1 MFHSAW
7 SRVSNRRQVMVAAA
21 GAVALRLG
29 GQRARAAERL
39 QVALDWYPNSNHA
52 GLFLAQAN
60 GWYEEA
66 GLDVVLTTPAD
77 PTTVLQTVAAGRD
90 DLGIS
95 YQTDV
100 LLARA
105 AGVPVVSVAAIS
117 QVPLVG
123 IMTLA
128 DAKITKPADLAGGV
142 VAYPGIPSQEAFLDT
157 MLEHDGLTRDDIEL
171 VNVGFDLLPA
181 LVSGKAAGALGAFW
195 THEPIVA
202 EREGYPTEM
211 MKVEAFGVPS
221 YYELVLVASEEAV
234 TAKAETIRTFLE
246 VTRRGYDA
254 AAEDPAAGLAAL
266 AEASP
271 EMDVAV
277 EEVGIDLVV
286 PTWTDGDV
294 AFGTQTAERWDAYGA
309 WMKERG
315 LIPAELDVASAWT
328 DDLLP
333 ADEEGA

>member
-1 MFHSAW
+1 MKMTSLTTVRMH
-7 SRVSNRRQVMVAAA
+7 RRAFAMTAA
-21 GAVALRLG
+21 GAALLG
-29 GQRARAAERL
+29 GVRRACAAERL

-52 GLFLAQAN
+52 GLFLAEAN
-60 GWYEEA
+60 GWYDEA

-128 DAKITKPADLAGGV
+128 EAGIATPADLKGKV

-157 MLEHDGLTRDDIEL
+157 MLAHDGLTRDDIEL

-202 EREGYPTEM
+202 EREGYPTAM
-211 MKVEAFGVPS
+211 LKVEEFGVPP
-221 YYELVLVASEEAV
+221 YYELVLVASEDAV
-234 TAKAETIRTFLE
+234 SEKADAIRTFLE
-246 VTRRGYDA
+246 VTRRGYEA
-254 AAEDPAAGLAAL
+254 AAADPAAALAAL
-266 AEASP
+266 QAASP
-271 EMDVAV
+271 EMDAAV
-277 EEVGIDLVV
+277 EEVGITLVV
-286 PTWTDGDV
+286 PTWTDGEV
-294 AFGTQTAERWDAYGA
+294 TFGTQTAERWDAYGT
-309 WMKERG
+309 WMKERE
-315 LIPAELDVASAWT
+315 LIPEDLVIADAWT
-328 DDLLP
+328 DALLP
-333 ADEEGA
+333 EEPAS